1 MPQPAISSIGG
12 ELDAFALAA
21 QDPAN
26 YVLNSSLANDADEP
40 FVACNPTALEAQW
53 GNDPAASQNE
63 AGQVIEGSRL
73 DCVVDPRSYV
83 VPGVVRSQG
92 STEGALVTIVSSTI
106 NAGEVISDGVDL
118 KLGYNWETDIG
129 RFRAS
134 MDFTFVNQ
142 YTLKDVPGL
151 ELEDGNDYVR
161 SVVRDKVDSYNSID
175 LQYSYTHEW
184 ANSNLG
190 TSIFTVGALDAFNAS
205 LPFRY
210 AGALNYDASVFDGRG
225 RRLYARALLQF

>member
-1 MPQPAISSIGG
+1 V
-12 ELDAFALAA
+12 
-21 QDPAN
+21 
-26 YVLNSSLANDADEP
+26 Y
-40 FVACNPTALEAQW
+40 CLE
-53 GNDPAASQNE
+53 
-63 AGQVIEGSRL
+63 
-73 DCVVDPRSYV
+73 
-83 VPGVVRSQG
+83 VRTQG

-106 NAGEVISDGVDL
+106 NAGEVISDGFDL
-118 KLGYNWETDIG
+118 KLGYDWATDLG

-134 MDFTFVNQ
+134 MDFTYVNQ

-151 ELEDGNDYVR
+151 DLGLLESGVFDAAGTTGDGILVRSLPDKKGNLTINWSSHDFRHSVTMINRFIGSYDDLAYRNTFDNGNDYVR

-184 ANSNLG
+184 TDSRLG
-190 TSIFTVGALDAFNAS
+190 TSIFTVGALDAFNAT